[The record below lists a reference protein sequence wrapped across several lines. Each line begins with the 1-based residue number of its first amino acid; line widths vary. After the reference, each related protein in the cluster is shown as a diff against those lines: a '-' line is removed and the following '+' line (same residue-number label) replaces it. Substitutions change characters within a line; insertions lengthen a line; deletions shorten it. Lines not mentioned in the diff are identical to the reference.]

1 MMHHNAF
8 TLYAKCYLSATAA
21 YDLCKIWW
29 PGPKRLN
36 VLSVSNLY
44 FAYVPPTFYL
54 RPVHVPFVFD
64 ALNQILNAN
73 FYVRPA
79 GRNLMYATTTATTNP
94 PESSNMT
101 NYSEPTQMVNLLQK
115 QMRMFWTRFWRGST
129 LSEQCPQARACPT
142 CSKCLNLSDLTPSLT
157 SSTFSRKIRHD
168 SQMNLTRVSAS
179 ASMPST

>member
-79 GRNLMYATTTATTNP
+79 DRNLMYATTTATTNP

-101 NYSEPTQMVNLLQK
+101 NYTEPTQMVNLLQK
-115 QMRMFWTRFWRGST
+115 KLCACSGHVINPYFGVAPHYPNNALKHGHAQRAQNAST
-129 LSEQCPQARACPT
+129 HPT
-142 CSKCLNLSDLTPSLT
+142 SH
-157 SSTFSRKIRHD
+157 RR
-168 SQMNLTRVSAS
+168 
-179 ASMPST
+179 